1 MNQTFRLVLLA
12 ALFSAGFAC
21 AASLTYTESATITGS
36 LNGNPFDSLV
46 TLSLTGDTS
55 AITPDGGNTFL
66 LPGTLTG
73 DIASLGTNFTVTDVA
88 GAIASSDLL
97 DIAGFQDQTIGG
109 LLYTNNDGFFDYD
122 LSTTIGPLT
131 GSTLFQS
138 GVSIGTDH
146 GALIF
151 NSVDG
156 NSATF
161 TAAASGAPEPATG
174 FLLGFSLLAM
184 VALRTQSLSAG
195 RRNAGV

>member
-1 MNQTFRLVLLA
+1 MKQSFRFVLLA
-12 ALFSAGFAC
+12 TLFSAGFAR
-21 AASLTYTESATITGS
+21 AGSLTYTDSATITGS
-36 LNGNPFDSLV
+36 LNGNPFDSIV

-55 AITPDGGNTFL
+55 AITPDGGTTFL
-66 LPGTLTG
+66 LAGTLKG
-73 DIASLGTNFTVTDVA
+73 NIASLGTNFIVTDVVS
-88 GAIASSDLL
+88 AIASSVLI
-97 DIAGFQDQTIGG
+97 DIAGFQDETIGG
-109 LLYTNNDGFFDYD
+109 LIYTNNNGFFDYD

-156 NSATF
+156 NSSTF

-174 FLLGFSLLAM
+174 FLLGFSLIAI
-184 VALRTQSLSAG
+184 VALRNRSLSAG